1 MYPEPEVCLNLP
13 AWQEFCG
20 FDMNGQNAWFDIEP
34 DEETRSAV
42 FRPAADAPFAFGRQL
57 ERLNMIMD
65 PAKVCGVPAAGG
77 VPGDIN
83 GEPRIGDTVL
93 PGPFLSWR

>member
-1 MYPEPEVCLNLP
+1 
-13 AWQEFCG
+13 
-20 FDMNGQNAWFDIEP
+20 
-34 DEETRSAV
+34 
-42 FRPAADAPFAFGRQL
+42 
-57 ERLNMIMD
+57 MIMD